1 MRTSIRWCVL
11 VLLASVGSTQIAT
24 AQEAKRLFFEA
35 DMVRHALEG
44 QAGPFC
50 VLANQFKRKEA
61 VAWRIRVLD
70 QTGQQMDNITLK
82 SVVVELSDGQKL
94 NAKFGGH
101 PPAARRRISSG
112 HCIG

>member
-1 MRTSIRWCVL
+1 MD
-11 VLLASVGSTQIAT
+11 
-24 AQEAKRLFFEA
+24 
-35 DMVRHALEG
+35 DM
-44 QAGPFC
+44 
-50 VLANQFKRKEA
+50 
-61 VAWRIRVLD
+61 
-70 QTGQQMDNITLK
+70 TLK